1 MARSGSAVGAKTSYC
16 PYRRSYA
23 SFCINEDIFIFYLF
37 FSTLPWNSLTVITF
51 GQPSLN
57 ENLMMLT
64 THQCSSGSSVGA
76 KTSYCPYGRQDASF
90 YVGIDIC
97 VNNFFVVFN
106 GIYV

>member
-1 MARSGSAVGAKTSYC
+1 MLAH
-16 PYRRSYA
+16 
-23 SFCINEDIFIFYLF
+23 I
-37 FSTLPWNSLTVITF
+37 LP
-51 GQPSLN
+51 
-57 ENLMMLT
+57 
-64 THQCSSGSSVGA
+64 SVGA